1 MRNHGWQ
8 LPYHPL
14 QTVAIAVFAGLG
26 FSFYLFFIPFVG
38 SSILKFH
45 IYAAFSPLVLALV
58 ILYVWCAACDPADP
72 GVHHLRRAAESKK
85 LAAKAKGAKESGS
98 SDTGLDQSQYD
109 SDRSLSLTFPLKNE
123 DASGGSI
130 FSSMGGCLR
139 SLVHKKLQDS
149 EMFYSGE
156 QLLYCSICDAE
167 VSNSAGIVI
176 L

>member
-1 MRNHGWQ
+1 M
-8 LPYHPL
+8 
-14 QTVAIAVFAGLG
+14 VFEGLHAD
-26 FSFYLFFIPFVG
+26 FQKTDMWFLYF
-38 SSILKFH
+38 
-45 IYAAFSPLVLALV
+45 AQVLSLV

-85 LAAKAKGAKESGS
+85 LAAKAKAAKESGS

-130 FSSMGGCLR
+130 FSSMGGCLC

-167 VSNSAGIVI
+167 VSSSLVLFTCSIVVA
-176 L
+176 LL